1 MRLLLIVVNL
11 FRASFVWVKLTY
23 ASCNFIFYKKK
34 LFSLVFF
41 NLLLSFLVKMQKNE
55 IEGGEREKED
65 KKKTFSKKIG
75 MLINWCYFHVGKAI
89 KIALSLSIPLHF

>member
-55 IEGGEREKED
+55 IEGGEREREKENQ
-65 KKKTFSKKIG
+65 KKIG
-75 MLINWCYFHVGKAI
+75 MLINWCIFHVGKAI